1 MTGFANFA
9 ELTALVVDY
18 AHRPELL
25 ERCESIFV
33 PFASLRLGRDLRSM
47 ENETVVTLDGSILGD
62 PMALPDDF
70 GSIRSLWFDGQNG
83 PHRLRSRD
91 EVAITLTPK
100 SGNIPRFY
108 NIRNQAITARP
119 FSEGLYTLSYHTVPA
134 LDATNDVNGVLTQY
148 PYLYLYAGLV
158 ELQTF
163 TQDDEQRAR
172 AVQTYTEE
180 IRVVNRQVARARAD
194 SPAGVGD

>member
-1 MTGFANFA
+1 MSGFANFA

-25 ERCESIFV
+25 ERCQNIFV
-33 PFASLRLGRDLRSM
+33 PFANLRLGRDLRSM
-47 ENETVVTLDGSILGD
+47 DNEAVASLDGSILGD

-91 EVAITLTPK
+91 EVAITRTPK
-100 SGNIPRFY
+100 NGNIPRFY
-108 NIRNQAITARP
+108 MIRDNAITTRP
-119 FSEGLYTLSYHTVPA
+119 FSQGLYTLSYHTVPV
-134 LDATNDVNGVLTQY
+134 LDATNDTNDVLTNY
-148 PYLYLYAGLV
+148 PYLYLYAALL
-158 ELQTF
+158 ELQVF
-163 TQDDEQRAR
+163 VQDSEQRQG
-172 AVQTYTEE
+172 AVDTYNSE
-180 IRVVNRQVARARAD
+180 VKLVNRQVSRARAD